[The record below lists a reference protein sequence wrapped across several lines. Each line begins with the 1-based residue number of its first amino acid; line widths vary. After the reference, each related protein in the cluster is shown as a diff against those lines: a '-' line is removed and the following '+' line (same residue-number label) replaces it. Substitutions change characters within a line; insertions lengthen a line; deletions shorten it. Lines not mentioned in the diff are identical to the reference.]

1 MSSALHVLRRS
12 LWPLAPLYG
21 LAVSMRNRLYDR
33 GLFAVHR
40 LPVPVLSVGNLTVGG
55 TGKTPLVM
63 WLVERARRQ
72 GCRPGVLAR
81 GYRRA
86 PGARLNDEGEMLERR
101 FPGLLQV
108 QDADRVRGGQRL
120 VELGAD
126 LVILDD
132 GFQHRRLHRDR
143 DLVCLDARQPFA
155 DGTLLPV
162 GDLREPRSGLRRAS
176 MCVIT
181 RAAGLTNEEL
191 QGRTRWLCEISGR
204 ELPVF
209 ATEHR
214 AVDLLIQP
222 EGGSAPVADLR
233 GRRVLLLSG
242 IARPGSFED
251 TVRNLG
257 AEIVRHLRYPDH
269 HAFRAAELQ
278 RAEQLA
284 QKSSAQLLITEKD
297 DARLQGQLVRV
308 VLRCELTFLGA
319 EPTSEQWGVA

>member
-1 MSSALHVLRRS
+1 LHVLRRS

-21 LAVSMRNRLYDR
+21 LASSIRNRFYDGGILR
-33 GLFAVHR
+33 VHR

-63 WLVERARRQ
+63 WLVERALRR
-72 GCRPGVLAR
+72 GRRPGVLAR
-81 GYRRA
+81 GYRRV

-108 QDADRVRGGQRL
+108 QDPDRVRGGRRL

-143 DLVCLDARQPFA
+143 DVVCLDGRQPFA
-155 DGTLLPV
+155 DGTLLPA

-176 MCVIT
+176 MCLIT
-181 RAAGLTNEEL
+181 RAAGLTDEEL
-191 QGRTRWLCEISGR
+191 RARTTWLWQISGR

-214 AVDLLIQP
+214 PVDLLLQP
-222 EGGSAPVADLR
+222 EGESRPAADLR
-233 GRRVLLLSG
+233 SRRVVLLSG
-242 IARPGSFED
+242 IARPESFED
-251 TVRNLG
+251 TVRGLG

-269 HAFRAAELQ
+269 HRFRAAEL
-278 RAEQLA
+278 AHAVQLA
-284 QKSSAQLLITEKD
+284 KEVSAQLLVTEKD
-297 DARLQGQLVRV
+297 DARLQGQPERA
-308 VLRCELTFLGA
+308 VLRCELSFLGA
-319 EPTSEQWGVA
+319 EPDAEQWGLA